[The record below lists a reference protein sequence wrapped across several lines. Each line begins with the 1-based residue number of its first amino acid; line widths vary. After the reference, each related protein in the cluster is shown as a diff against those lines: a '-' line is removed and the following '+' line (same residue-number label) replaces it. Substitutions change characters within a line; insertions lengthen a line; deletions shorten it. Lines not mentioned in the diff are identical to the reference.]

1 MIYLINGK
9 YYVKISPLTY
19 SEIKLEL
26 KGEDLNLVPI
36 GNKIEV
42 NSDIKIKEIVFRDEK
57 DDLKKQL
64 KKSSEAKT
72 SAAVSKKNRWW

>member
-36 GNKIEV
+36 GYKIEV

-57 DDLKKQL
+57 DNLKKQL
-64 KKSSEAKT
+64 KKSSEVKT
-72 SAAVSKKNRWW
+72 SSAVSNKNRW

>member
-42 NSDIKIKEIVFRDEK
+42 NSDIKIKEIVFRDER

-64 KKSSEAKT
+64 KKASDAKT
-72 SAAVSKKNRWW
+72 SSAVSNKNRW

>member
-36 GNKIEV
+36 GNGFLCMI
-42 NSDIKIKEIVFRDEK
+42 SFYAPFLRIF
-57 DDLKKQL
+57 
-64 KKSSEAKT
+64 
-72 SAAVSKKNRWW
+72 

>member
-26 KGEDLNLVPI
+26 TGEDLNLVPI

-57 DDLKKQL
+57 DNLKKQL
-64 KKSSEAKT
+64 KKSSEVKT
-72 SAAVSKKNRWW
+72 SSAVSKKNRW

>member
-42 NSDIKIKEIVFRDEK
+42 NSNTKIKEIVFRDEK
-57 DDLKKQL
+57 DNLKKQL
-64 KKSSEAKT
+64 KKSSEVKT
-72 SAAVSKKNRWW
+72 SSAVSKKNRW

>member
-42 NSDIKIKEIVFRDEK
+42 NSNTKIKEIVFRDEK
-57 DDLKKQL
+57 DNLKKQL
-64 KKSSEAKT
+64 KKSSEVKT
-72 SAAVSKKNRWW
+72 SSAVSNKNRW

>member
-26 KGEDLNLVPI
+26 KREDLNLVPI

-57 DDLKKQL
+57 DNLKKQL
-64 KKSSEAKT
+64 KKSSEVKT
-72 SAAVSKKNRWW
+72 SSAVSKKNRW

>member
-42 NSDIKIKEIVFRDEK
+42 NSDTKIKEIVFRDEK
-57 DDLKKQL
+57 DNIKKQL
-64 KKSSEAKT
+64 KKPSEVKT
-72 SAAVSKKNRWW
+72 SSAVSKKNRW

>member
-42 NSDIKIKEIVFRDEK
+42 NSNTKIKEIVFRDEK
-57 DDLKKQL
+57 DNLKKQL
-64 KKSSEAKT
+64 TKSSEAKT
-72 SAAVSKKNRWW
+72 SSAVSKKNRW

>member
-42 NSDIKIKEIVFRDEK
+42 NSDTKIKEIVFRDEK
-57 DDLKKQL
+57 DNLKKQL
-64 KKSSEAKT
+64 KKPSEVKT
-72 SAAVSKKNRWW
+72 SSAVSKKNRW

>member
-9 YYVKISPLTY
+9 YYVKIYPLPY

-36 GNKIEV
+36 GNKIEA
-42 NSDIKIKEIVFRDEK
+42 NSNTKIKEIVFRDEK
-57 DDLKKQL
+57 DNLKKQL
-64 KKSSEAKT
+64 KKSSEVKT
-72 SAAVSKKNRWW
+72 SSAVSKKNRW

>member
-57 DDLKKQL
+57 DELKNKINDGVDEDNNNEKEIVQ
-64 KKSSEAKT
+64 
-72 SAAVSKKNRWW
+72 

>member
-57 DDLKKQL
+57 DDLKKQV

-72 SAAVSKKNRWW
+72 SSAVSKKNRW

>member
-26 KGEDLNLVPI
+26 KEEDLNLVPI
-36 GNKIEV
+36 GNKIEA
-42 NSDIKIKEIVFRDEK
+42 NSNTKIKEIVFRDEK
-57 DDLKKQL
+57 DNLKKQL
-64 KKSSEAKT
+64 KKSSEVKT
-72 SAAVSKKNRWW
+72 SSAVSKKNRW